1 VTLLP
6 GRWRAVLAVLVP
18 LSALGAL
25 GLGWWFAGANSAG
38 GLDTQ
43 VDELLVEHRGP
54 HVHLL
59 YRISDLGSPTALPL
73 GVLLL
78 AAAAALTRRRW
89 PAVTLA
95 VAGPLTAVLLTEFVL
110 KPLIGRT
117 HDGGLALPSG
127 HTTSITSLAW
137 VFVLLFVAGAHHRP
151 WWLRGALIVLAAAAV
166 LGVAGSMVALDRH
179 YATDTVAGALVAT
192 AAVGAVALSL
202 DGWQRRNRT
211 AGRPALGT

>member
-38 GLDTQ
+38 GWTRRWTNC
-43 VDELLVEHRGP
+43 LVSTGP
-54 HVHLL
+54 ARAPAVPHL
-59 YRISDLGSPTALPL
+59 RPGSPTALPL
-73 GVLLL
+73 GVLVLRGGR
-78 AAAAALTRRRW
+78 ASPRRRW

-117 HDGGLALPSG
+117 HDGGLALP
-127 HTTSITSLAW
+127 
-137 VFVLLFVAGAHHRP
+137 AGIPTASPRWP
-151 WWLRGALIVLAAAAV
+151 GCSSAVRG
-166 LGVAGSMVALDRH
+166 R
-179 YATDTVAGALVAT
+179 
-192 AAVGAVALSL
+192 
-202 DGWQRRNRT
+202 
-211 AGRPALGT
+211 